1 MANVDTTHAGDFSQD
16 PMLDRFVA
24 RLYKYTTRLIEAR
37 QREAMRRVAPYLAA
51 VESDEQFSESIR
63 NNNPG
68 LRF

>member
-1 MANVDTTHAGDFSQD
+1 MANVDTTHAGNFLQE
-16 PMLDRFVA
+16 PILDRFVA
-24 RLYKYTTRLIEAR
+24 RLYKYTTLLIEAR

-51 VESDEQFSESIR
+51 VESEEQFAESIR